1 MSLFKNNIM
10 SLVTDPS
17 FLGPEIN
24 NSDYVSVA
32 CVSGSDS
39 YMNHPNVHDCSI
51 LLPPTDMMMAW
62 VDGKIIL
69 QNEYPKYLLS
79 KDPDDMIVALL
90 SALTKKNIIL
100 YIPEDDNGIFA
111 TTLFNHLR
119 FTYGITMRTPTTYFA
134 FDYNKLPLLLSK
146 FYMIEVMDPM
156 DYLKSYPQQL
166 LLPEWVIPKLA
177 QELHPFN
184 HQASFQEYANYFNGI
199 VQQGRQPQ
207 VMAVRQ

>member
-10 SLVTDPS
+10 SLVTNPS

-79 KDPDDMIVALL
+79 KDPDDMIIALL
-90 SALTKKNIIL
+90 KGIQTLYDYIIIPDVRFPNEVDKMCDNFDCITIRIIRPNFDNGLTDEQKNHPSETALDDYPMEYELINYGDFKNLLETIKTFLKNI
-100 YIPEDDNGIFA
+100 G
-111 TTLFNHLR
+111 
-119 FTYGITMRTPTTYFA
+119 
-134 FDYNKLPLLLSK
+134 
-146 FYMIEVMDPM
+146 
-156 DYLKSYPQQL
+156 
-166 LLPEWVIPKLA
+166 
-177 QELHPFN
+177 
-184 HQASFQEYANYFNGI
+184 
-199 VQQGRQPQ
+199 
-207 VMAVRQ
+207 

>member
-90 SALTKKNIIL
+90 SALTKL
-100 YIPEDDNGIFA
+100 
-111 TTLFNHLR
+111 
-119 FTYGITMRTPTTYFA
+119 
-134 FDYNKLPLLLSK
+134 
-146 FYMIEVMDPM
+146 
-156 DYLKSYPQQL
+156 
-166 LLPEWVIPKLA
+166 
-177 QELHPFN
+177 
-184 HQASFQEYANYFNGI
+184 
-199 VQQGRQPQ
+199 
-207 VMAVRQ
+207 